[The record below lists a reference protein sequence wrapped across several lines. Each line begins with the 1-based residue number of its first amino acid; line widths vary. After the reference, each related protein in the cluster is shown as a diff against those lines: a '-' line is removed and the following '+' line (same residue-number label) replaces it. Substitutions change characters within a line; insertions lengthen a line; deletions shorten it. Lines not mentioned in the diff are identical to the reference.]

1 MSQLLWMIN
10 LIPDWFWTL
19 VLWAGVLAVVAS
31 YILGK
36 IPFVSQY
43 KIPLRVGGVVATLV
57 GVYFCGVIANEAKW
71 QARVEE
77 LQRQVKEAE
86 VEGETANQKLGQA
99 LDEKK
104 QIAQEKNKEV
114 IRYVDR
120 WRTKEVLK
128 EIPGPERIKEITKD
142 MSAEQKKA
150 YEAEIEKLKQERGR
164 TEEVIR
170 YIETCPVPKEMLD
183 IHNQGAAKPGKGD
196 KK

>member
-1 MSQLLWMIN
+1 MSQLIWMIN

-19 VLWAGVLAVVAS
+19 VLWAGVLSVTAS

-86 VEGETANQKLGQA
+86 AEGESANQKLGQV
-99 LDEKK
+99 LEEKK
-104 QIAQEKNKEV
+104 QTVQQKTKEV
-114 IRYVDR
+114 VKYVDR
-120 WRTKEVLK
+120 WRTKEILK
-128 EIPGPERIKEITKD
+128 EVPVEGPERV
-142 MSAEQKKA
+142 
-150 YEAEIEKLKQERGR
+150 RV
-164 TEEVIR
+164 EEVIK
-170 YIETCPVPKEMLD
+170 YVENCPVPKDFIEL
-183 IHNQGAAKPGKGD
+183 HNQGAAKPSKGD

>member
-19 VLWAGVLAVVAS
+19 VLWAGVLSVVAS

-57 GVYFCGVIANEAKW
+57 GVYFYGVIANEAKW

-77 LQRQVKEAE
+77 LQRQVREAE
-86 VEGETANQKLGQA
+86 VEGETANQQLGQV
-99 LDEKK
+99 LEDKK
-104 QIAQEKNKEV
+104 KITQEKNKEV
-114 IRYVDR
+114 VKYVDK
-120 WRTKEVLK
+120 WRTKEILK
-128 EIPGPERIKEITKD
+128 EVPVEGPERV
-142 MSAEQKKA
+142 
-150 YEAEIEKLKQERGR
+150 RV
-164 TEEVIR
+164 EEVIK
-170 YIETCPVPKEMLD
+170 YIENCPVPKEMLEL
-183 IHNQGAAKPGKGD
+183 HNKGTERVSKGD